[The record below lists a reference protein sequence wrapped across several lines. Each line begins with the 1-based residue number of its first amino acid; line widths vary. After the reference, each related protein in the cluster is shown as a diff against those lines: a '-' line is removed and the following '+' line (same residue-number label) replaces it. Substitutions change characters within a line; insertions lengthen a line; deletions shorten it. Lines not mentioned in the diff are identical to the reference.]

1 MCVQPLT
8 APFTPE
14 PHFPSPNI
22 SSSFFSS
29 HGLPSPSPRF
39 ARDLCTRHVD
49 KRPSPLRGSSDLW
62 TAAPTNAL
70 PPSPSVRVRETR

>member
-8 APFTPE
+8 APFFP
-14 PHFPSPNI
+14 PSRISPSPNI
-22 SSSFFSS
+22 SSPFFSS

-49 KRPSPLRGSSDLW
+49 KRPSPLRGSQAVCL
-62 TAAPTNAL
+62 
-70 PPSPSVRVRETR
+70 